1 MRQSRDDYAQVPHK
15 LNVLVYAANLDWL
28 LRRQI
33 PRKLL
38 VSEEKFGAAE
48 LKPHNQGIRM
58 MRISYYARF
67 ASKAPR
73 CAELRNASIAAD
85 LSCAL
90 KTDDPAT
97 SIVAPARATSYAL

>member
-1 MRQSRDDYAQVPHK
+1 MRQSDDDCAQVPHK
-15 LNVLVYAANLDWL
+15 LSVLVYAVNLDWL
-28 LRRQI
+28 LHRQT
-33 PRKLL
+33 PHKLL
-38 VSEEKFGAAE
+38 ASEEKCDAAE

-58 MRISYYARF
+58 MKISYYARF

-90 KTDDPAT
+90 KTDEPAT